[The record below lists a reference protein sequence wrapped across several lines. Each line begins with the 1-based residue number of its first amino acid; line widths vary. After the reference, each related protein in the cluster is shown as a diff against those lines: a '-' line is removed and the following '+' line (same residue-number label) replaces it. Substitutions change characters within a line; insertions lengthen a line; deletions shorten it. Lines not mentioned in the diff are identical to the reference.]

1 MASSLVL
8 CLVSLLMVTIST
20 TTCTPQEL
28 NRDANSDPTDRPSGS
43 PGRPETAEMSGGP
56 WRSIQAEL
64 VHKDHPL
71 RAAPGSLSFKERA
84 ERDFQSSRRRSEVL
98 RSRHERWLAG
108 GGGGLPT
115 YVSNLSTNVNEA
127 EYVMTISLGTPAQN
141 FVAIADTGSDLTWL
155 QCQPCAHCFPQADPL
170 YDPSRSSSHANL
182 TCADSACQRFTS
194 QYPADW
200 HSNCPVQSSSN
211 ASCNFFYAYGDGS
224 NTTGD
229 IAVDTIHLT
238 STDGAVADVPNF
250 AFGCSQSTFSDSG
263 LLSGN
268 VDGLVGLGQG
278 DISFPSQ
285 LGASF
290 GNIFSYC
297 LVPAK
302 GVATQTS
309 PLLFGS
315 AALSNATGI
324 QYTPILYNTSLY
336 FVGLQAISV
345 AGQPL
350 GIPSSVFANNGT
362 DGGTIFDSGTT
373 YTQLQPQALDAL
385 GTALGG
391 KMPFTQIPSTINGF
405 DYCWD
410 ASGLT
415 DADIAK
421 HVPTVS
427 FNFTG
432 ANYDLS
438 FDNTFLTGGDAL
450 FRTICL
456 AISRGVLVSESIIGN
471 YQQRNVYVV
480 YDRANSQI
488 GFVPRNCG
496 EAVSVSPSTT
506 TGTSSASSSA
516 SAGTRFRAGLE
527 SVMTRVLLLQVLSV
541 LYLYPL

>member
-8 CLVSLLMVTIST
+8 CLVSLLMATIST

-43 PGRPETAEMSGGP
+43 PGLPETVEISGGL

-71 RAAPGSLSFKERA
+71 RAAPGNLSFKERA
-84 ERDFQSSRRRSEVL
+84 ARDLQSSRRRSEVL
-98 RSRHERWLAG
+98 RSRHEQFLAAA
-108 GGGGLPT
+108 GGLPT
-115 YVSNLSTNVNEA
+115 YVSNLTVTVNEA

-141 FVAIADTGSDLTWL
+141 FVAAADTGSDLTWL
-155 QCQPCAHCFPQADPL
+155 QCKPCAHCFPQADPL

-194 QYPADW
+194 QYPG
-200 HSNCPVQSSSN
+200 SSFTNCPLQSSSSSN
-211 ASCNFFYAYGDGS
+211 ASCKFFYPYGDGS
-224 NTTGD
+224 NTTGNLV
-229 IAVDTIHLT
+229 VDTIHLT
-238 STDGAVADVPNF
+238 STDGAVVDVPNF
-250 AFGCSQSTFSDSG
+250 AFGCSQSSFSDSG
-263 LLSGN
+263 LSTTN
-268 VDGLVGLGQG
+268 ADGIVGLGQG

-297 LVPAK
+297 LVPATA
-302 GVATQTS
+302 VATQTS

-324 QYTPILYNTSLY
+324 QYTPMLSLTVIPFY
-336 FVGLQAISV
+336 YVGLQAISV

-350 GIPSSVFANNGT
+350 EIPSSVFANNGT
-362 DGGTIFDSGTT
+362 HGGTIFDSGMTH
-373 YTQLQPQALDAL
+373 TQLDPQALDAL
-385 GTALGG
+385 VIALAAAI
-391 KMPFTQIPSTINGF
+391 PFPQYPSTITGSTH
-405 DYCWD
+405 CWNS
-410 ASGLT
+410 SGLT
-415 DADIAK
+415 DADIAAR
-421 HVPTVS
+421 VPTVS

-438 FDNTFLTGGDAL
+438 YDNTFVTGDAI
-450 FRTICL
+450 FCL
-456 AISRGVLVSESIIGN
+456 AIGRGVVGSPSVIGN

-488 GFVPRNCG
+488 GFVPRNCSDS
-496 EAVSVSPSTT
+496 VSV
-506 TGTSSASSSA
+506 
-516 SAGTRFRAGLE
+516 
-527 SVMTRVLLLQVLSV
+527 
-541 LYLYPL
+541 

>member
-8 CLVSLLMVTIST
+8 CLVSLLMATIST
-20 TTCTPQEL
+20 TTSTPQEL

-43 PGRPETAEMSGGP
+43 PGRSETPEMSGGP

-71 RAAPGSLSFKERA
+71 RAAPGSLSLKERA
-84 ERDFQSSRRRSEVL
+84 ERDFLSSRRRSELL
-98 RSRHERWLAG
+98 RSRHERWLAAG
-108 GGGGLPT
+108 DGVLPT
-115 YVSNLSTNVNEA
+115 YVSNLTSSVNEA

-182 TCADSACQRFTS
+182 TCIDSACQRFTS
-194 QYPADW
+194 QYPGSSY
-200 HSNCPVQSSSN
+200 SNCPLQSSSRSN
-211 ASCNFFYAYGDGS
+211 ASCNFSYYYGDGS

-229 IAVDTIHLT
+229 LVVDTIHLT

-250 AFGCSQSTFSDSG
+250 AFGCSQSSFSDSG
-263 LLSGN
+263 LSTTN
-268 VDGLVGLGQG
+268 ADGLVGLGQG

-297 LVPAK
+297 LVPPS
-302 GVATQTS
+302 ATLTS
-309 PLLFGS
+309 RLLFGS

-324 QYTPILYNTSLY
+324 QYTPMLSNLTTFY

-350 GIPSSVFANNGT
+350 DIPSSVFANNGT
-362 DGGTIFDSGTT
+362 DGGTFFDSGTT
-373 YTQLQPQALDAL
+373 ITQLEPQALDAL
-385 GTALGG
+385 VTALAAAI
-391 KMPFTQIPSTINGF
+391 PFPQIPSTISGS
-405 DYCWD
+405 DHCWN

-415 DADIAK
+415 NADIGAR
-421 HVPTVS
+421 VPTVS

-438 FDNTFLTGGDAL
+438 YDNTFLTFDDAS
-450 FRTICL
+450 FCL
-456 AISRGVLVSESIIGN
+456 NIGRGVLGSGSIIGN

-488 GFVPRNCG
+488 GFVPRNCSD
-496 EAVSVSPSTT
+496 AVSV
-506 TGTSSASSSA
+506 
-516 SAGTRFRAGLE
+516 
-527 SVMTRVLLLQVLSV
+527 
-541 LYLYPL
+541 

>member
-8 CLVSLLMVTIST
+8 CLVSLLIATIST
-20 TTCTPQEL
+20 TTCSPQEL
-28 NRDANSDPTDRPSGS
+28 NPDANSDPTDRPSGS
-43 PGRPETAEMSGGP
+43 PGQSETPEMSGGP

-84 ERDFQSSRRRSEVL
+84 ERDFLSSRRRSEVL

-315 AALSNATGI
+315 AALSNVTGI
-324 QYTPILYNTSLY
+324 QYTPILDDPSVYN
-336 FVGLQAISV
+336 VGVQAISV

-350 GIPSSVFANNGT
+350 GIPSSVFANGT
-362 DGGTIFDSGTT
+362 TFDSGTT
-373 YTQLQPQALDAL
+373 ITQLEPQALDAL
-385 GTALGG
+385 V
-391 KMPFTQIPSTINGF
+391 PFPQIPGGISGF
-405 DYCWD
+405 HCWN

-415 DADIAK
+415 DADIPRS
-421 HVPTVS
+421 VPTVS
-427 FNFTG
+427 FNLTG
-432 ANYDLS
+432 ANYDLTY
-438 FDNTFLTGGDAL
+438 DNTFLTLDDAT
-450 FRTICL
+450 FCL
-456 AISRGVLVSESIIGN
+456 AMGNNTLGAGSIIGN
-471 YQQRNVYVV
+471 YQQRNVYMV

-488 GFVPRNCG
+488 GFVQRNC
-496 EAVSVSPSTT
+496 
-506 TGTSSASSSA
+506 
-516 SAGTRFRAGLE
+516 
-527 SVMTRVLLLQVLSV
+527 MT
-541 LYLYPL
+541 